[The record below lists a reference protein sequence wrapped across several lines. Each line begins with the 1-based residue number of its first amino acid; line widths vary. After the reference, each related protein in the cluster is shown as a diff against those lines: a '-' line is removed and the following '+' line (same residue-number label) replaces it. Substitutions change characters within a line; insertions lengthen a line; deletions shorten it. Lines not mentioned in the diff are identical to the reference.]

1 MSILVIGKTQ
11 DPWSKNILQN
21 CPPNAGRKILLLPS
35 RFGQMLLTLP
45 GKIFGYRVIW
55 LADNNDVPKIYARL
69 AKLAK
74 YIITPNQAA
83 EVRYLKIG
91 VPSAKIKTIYPAVRL
106 SEKIIFPPIASFTI
120 ACDSRVDINNGLGTL
135 LKATALAKDILGNI
149 KLIIAGPIKN
159 RSQIEWSCRSLGLGG
174 RVQFAP
180 GENDI
185 WIEEV
190 HAYII
195 PTATAATLPIFL
207 LQAMGLGRA
216 VIATDK
222 LEHKEFIKDKERG
235 LLIEPNNAEVLS
247 QAIITLARDKE
258 LLARLGE
265 ANHRFIGERQI
276 AMANLYREILEN

>member
-1 MSILVIGKTQ
+1 MKTLVIGSAQ
-11 DPWSKNILQN
+11 DAWAKIILKNW
-21 CPPNAGRKILLLPS
+21 PATAGHKILLLPS
-35 RFGQMLLTLP
+35 KPGQILLTLP
-45 GKIFGYRVIW
+45 GRALGYRVIW
-55 LADNNDVPKIYARL
+55 LADNNEVAKIYGKL

-74 YIITPNQAA
+74 FIITPNQAA

-91 VPSAKIKTIYPAVRL
+91 VPSAKIKTIYPAVRVP
-106 SEKIIFPPIASFTI
+106 EKIIFPPIESFVI
-120 ACDSRVDINNGLGTL
+120 ACDSRVAINNGLGTL

-180 GENDI
+180 GESDV
-185 WIEEV
+185 WLEECHV
-190 HAYII
+190 YIL
-195 PTATAATLPIFL
+195 PNAKVRTLPISF

-216 VIATDK
+216 VIATNK

-265 ANHRFIGERQI
+265 ANHRFMGERQMM
-276 AMANLYREILEN
+276 MAEFYRQILEN